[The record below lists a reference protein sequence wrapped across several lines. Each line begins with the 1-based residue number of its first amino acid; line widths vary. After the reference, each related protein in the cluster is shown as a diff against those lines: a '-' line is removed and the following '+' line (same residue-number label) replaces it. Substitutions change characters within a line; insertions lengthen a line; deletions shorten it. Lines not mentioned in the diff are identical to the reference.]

1 MSMVA
6 IKTGRRPT
14 FPLPGGSGTLFFNT
28 LRSQWIIRP
37 SVDTFLQLKELPSVG
52 ADQQCSDV
60 TKHRTHTHTHTH
72 TNYLPSAPY
81 ILVFYHGSLSLM
93 VLALWRRICT
103 SFLHFWSQANFDCI
117 IEFGCDQKVKKYNR
131 TKPSSSNRKCFL
143 FCIPLWNAPVKKLR
157 PLWASV
163 CFSRECVQRKWRSR
177 WVSDLFRIAIITF
190 TQLKKA
196 SPRGG
201 LLINR
206 FAMKRIQ

>member
-1 MSMVA
+1 MNFASKSFFQINIIMTTLA
-6 IKTGRRPT
+6 QYYWGR
-14 FPLPGGSGTLFFNT
+14 N
-28 LRSQWIIRP
+28 
-37 SVDTFLQLKELPSVG
+37 
-52 ADQQCSDV
+52 QQ
-60 TKHRTHTHTHTH
+60 TTIAKLTHNNRN

-103 SFLHFWSQANFDCI
+103 SFLHFWSQTNFDCI

-131 TKPSSSNRKCFL
+131 PKPSSSNRKCFL

-163 CFSRECVQRKWRSR
+163 LRKGICSKEVKIALGQRNVAHCNYCNALSWKMPNES
-177 WVSDLFRIAIITF
+177 L
-190 TQLKKA
+190 
-196 SPRGG
+196 RGN
-201 LLINR
+201 LLMNR